1 MRITLVALLAA
12 ALLTGCGSH
21 KAGSHKTQHN
31 QAPKLTV
38 GAVEDAAKWSPN
50 PSHVMSETRDSGFSA
65 DVFSAVWHK
74 GAPADADLPPL
85 RKAVKAAVAA
95 GIEPLLSVYQT
106 SGDTPTSDSDR
117 QAFADYTAALARA
130 LPSVHSILV
139 GNEPNLNLFWLPQ
152 FGSDGSDTAAPGYE
166 QLLAT
171 TYDAL
176 KAVNS
181 GIQVI
186 GANLAPRGGDD
197 PGSTRPTHSPT
208 TFIRDLGA
216 AYKASGRTKPLMD
229 AIAVHVYGESSH
241 VPPTFVH
248 PKSSSLGIA
257 DYDKLVQLIDTSFHG
272 TGQPTDL
279 PIVYGEYG
287 VETTVPADKR
297 SLYTGHEVVP
307 TVDAAT
313 QAQYYKQAIEL
324 TRRQPRVS
332 MFFIFHVF
340 DETKLEGLQSGVRYA
355 DGSPKPSSGVI
366 RQLESS
372 S

>member
-1 MRITLVALLAA
+1 MRITLTALLTVL
-12 ALLTGCGSH
+12 LLTGCGSH
-21 KAGSHKTQHN
+21 HKQSP
-31 QAPKLTV
+31 ALVV
-38 GAVEDAAKWSPN
+38 GAVEDAAKWSPD
-50 PSHVMSETRDSGFSA
+50 PAHVMSETRESGFSA
-65 DVFSAVWHK
+65 DVFSAVWHR
-74 GAPADADLPPL
+74 GASAQADLPPL
-85 RKAVKAAVAA
+85 RKAVQAANDA
-95 GIEPLLSVYQT
+95 GVEPLLSVYQT
-106 SGDTPTSDSDR
+106 SGDTPASDADR
-117 QAFADYTAALARA
+117 RAFADYTAALARA
-130 LPSVHSILV
+130 LPSVRAVLV

-152 FGSDGSDTAAPGYE
+152 FGGDGSDAAAPAYE

-176 KAVNS
+176 KAVS
-181 GIQVI
+181 SDIQVI

-241 VPPTFVH
+241 VPPSLAH
-248 PKSSSLGIA
+248 PKTTSLGIA
-257 DYDKLVQLIDTSFHG
+257 DYDKLVQLIDSSFHG
-272 TGQPTDL
+272 TAQPTNL

-287 VETTVPADKR
+287 VETTVPADRRK
-297 SLYTGHEVVP
+297 LYTGHEVVP

-313 QAQYYKQAIEL
+313 QAAYYKQAIEL

-340 DETKLEGLQSGVRYA
+340 DETRLEGLQSGVRYA
-355 DGSPKPSSGVI
+355 DGSPKPSSDVV
-366 RQLESS
+366 RQLESGS
-372 S
+372 